1 MGAGVTSSVN
11 APASQT
17 GNSGAPSPAD
27 TAAQSEFGKAL
38 KQEVKSSQ
46 KAPETSSPT
55 AINTQKDA
63 ASTQGASNTQNTKQ
77 GGRKPQRQGNF
88 GEVNRHGNQ
97 GLRGQN
103 TPGALESE
111 HLDPIAVQR
120 ENMRN
125 PATGRSPIP
134 DGRGSA
140 IDKAQPTVMLDK
152 STADAKTALDRPV
165 IAGAKNATKTGTLP
179 PGIANEFGPEAGLA
193 RAEAAARANGTTVP
207 IGARA
212 AAIGQTD
219 AKYAD
224 PAIRAFAR
232 EPVNNPLL
240 NVTDSEIARAVDIPL
255 NSNTQTAGDLTSLAA
270 TNDPRAKTLFKGQYS
285 EVAPAKSQASLTQA
299 AKTEQAATT
308 VAQGAKAEST
318 LSRAAKLEQAAS
330 KGAQVV
336 KAESTAAK
344 ILAPV
349 ANVLK
354 PVAPVLTVIGKVAGP
369 VGAVL
374 SAHALGED
382 IAKGDIAAAVSDGA
396 GTVAGGLEMFAIAS
410 SALGAG
416 GTATGAAAF
425 AAQAAPVVAAAGV
438 GVAVGTYI
446 NNHTKI
452 SDTAVSAGTWV
463 EQHTGGSVIAGATA
477 AAATSMFTAPYYA
490 HVAAVDAGVAAVDYA
505 KDNLTVNPSE
515 IDWDRTVKPWK
526 WF

>member
-1 MGAGVTSSVN
+1 MGDGVTSSVN
-11 APASQT
+11 APANQT
-17 GNSGAPSPAD
+17 ANSAAPSAAD

-38 KQEVKSSQ
+38 KQEVTSSQ
-46 KAPETSSPT
+46 KAPATSSST
-55 AINTQKDA
+55 STTQADA
-63 ASTQGASNTQNTKQ
+63 ASAQGASKS
-77 GGRKPQRQGNF
+77 GGKAQRQGVL
-88 GEVNRHGNQ
+88 GDVNRHGDQ
-97 GLRGQN
+97 GLRGKN

-125 PATGRSPIP
+125 PATGESPIP
-134 DGRGSA
+134 AGRGSA

-152 STADAKTALDRPV
+152 ATADAKTALDRPV
-165 IAGAKNATKTGTLP
+165 IAGAKNATKTGNVP

-207 IGARA
+207 VGARA

-240 NVTDSEIARAVDIPL
+240 NATDGEIARAVDIPL
-255 NSNTQTAGDLTSLAA
+255 NSNAQTAGDLTSLSA
-270 TNDPRAKTLFKGQYS
+270 TSDPRAKTLFKGQYS
-285 EVAPAKSQASLTQA
+285 EVAPATSQASLPQA

-308 VAQGAKAEST
+308 VTQGAKAEST
-318 LSRAAKLEQAAS
+318 VSQAAKLEQAAS

-344 ILAPV
+344 ILKPV
-349 ANVLK
+349 AEVLQ
-354 PVAPVLTVIGKVAGP
+354 PVAPVLKVIGKVAGP
-369 VGAVL
+369 VGAAL

-382 IAKGDIAAAVSDGA
+382 IAKGDVAAAVSDGA
-396 GTVAGGLEMFAIAS
+396 GTLAGGLETFALAS

-416 GTATGAAAF
+416 GATTGAAAL
-425 AAQAAPVVAAAGV
+425 AAEAAPVVAAAGV
-438 GVAVGTYI
+438 GVAIGTYI
-446 NNHTKI
+446 NNNTKI
-452 SDTAVSAGTWV
+452 SDTAASAGTWV
-463 EQHTGGSVIAGATA
+463 EKHTGGSVIAGATA
-477 AAATSMFTAPYYA
+477 AAATSIVTAPYYA
-490 HVAAVDAGVAAVDYA
+490 GVAAADAGGKVVDYA
-505 KDNLTVNPSE
+505 KDNMTLNPSE